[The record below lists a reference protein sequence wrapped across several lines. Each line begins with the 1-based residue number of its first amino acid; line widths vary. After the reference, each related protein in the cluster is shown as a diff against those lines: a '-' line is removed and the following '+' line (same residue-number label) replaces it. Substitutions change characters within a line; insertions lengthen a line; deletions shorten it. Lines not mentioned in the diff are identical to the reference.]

1 MSQTPA
7 HRPALSTNTA
17 SGDQEALS
25 SGVLGS
31 VDITFMVLAVAAPM
45 AIVVATMPLAFAFGN
60 GAGVAGAYLLSGIAI
75 TLFAIGYVKLMPLIR
90 NAGAFYAIVSA
101 SFGKA
106 AGLGSAY
113 VAMVS
118 YIGLCCAT
126 LGALA
131 FFGTDM
137 LHRLGFASVHWS
149 AVALTAIGLL
159 ALLSWFRIDFTAKLL
174 ALALGAEVLAILV
187 LDFAIIAAKGLIAPS
202 LVLAPSVV
210 FGPGLGVAAIYA
222 FNSVIGFE
230 ATAIYQE
237 EARNPTKTVPR
248 ATYAAIA
255 VVSTFYIFTA
265 YCFTIAEGQDIARVA
280 AAEPGHFVFG
290 LANRYLGN
298 WGEVLISSLVVTSAF
313 AAILGLFNN
322 STRYAFALA
331 RDRILPARLSRTRSA
346 NGAPFAAGLPIVLIL
361 VLTISGFALAGLDP
375 LLSLTTALTGF
386 GSVGLMMLLCLTSF
400 AVPTFFLHHHARLT
414 LAVCMPILGG
424 LMLAAGSGLSVLN
437 YALLTGTDSEI
448 INSLPVLIPIIF
460 LLGTLQAIWLKRRQP
475 DIYERI
481 GLSRPEV

>member
-1 MSQTPA
+1 MTIASPHDPA
-7 HRPALSTNTA
+7 RHDPAVTSDGT
-17 SGDQEALS
+17 EKLS

-60 GAGVAGAYLLSGIAI
+60 GVGVAGAYLLSGIAI
-75 TLFAIGYVKLMPLIR
+75 TLFAIGYVRIMPLIR

-118 YIGLCCAT
+118 YVGLCCAT
-126 LGALA
+126 LGAFS
-131 FFGTDM
+131 FFAADI
-137 LHRLGFASVHWS
+137 LQKLGMSVHWG
-149 AVALTAIGLL
+149 ALAMLGIAAL
-159 ALLSWFRIDFTAKLL
+159 ALLSWFRIDFTAKIL
-174 ALALGAEVLAILV
+174 AVALGAEVLAILL
-187 LDFAIIAAKGLIAPS
+187 LDFAIIADRGLIAPS
-202 LVLAPSVV
+202 IVLAPSVV

-237 EARNPTKTVPR
+237 EARDPGRTVPR
-248 ATYAAIA
+248 ATYAAIGI
-255 VVSTFYIFTA
+255 VSTFYIFTA
-265 YCFTIAEGQDIARVA
+265 YAFTISEGTDIARDA
-280 AAEPGHFVFG
+280 AADPGHFVFG
-290 LANRYLGN
+290 LANRYLGQ

-322 STRYAFALA
+322 STRYVYALG
-331 RDRILPARLSRTRSA
+331 RDRILPAALSRTRAA
-346 NGAPFAAGLPIVLIL
+346 NGAPFIAGMPVVLIL

-386 GSVGLMMLLCLTSF
+386 GSVGLMVLLCLTSF
-400 AVPTFFLHHHARLT
+400 AVPVFFLHHNKRLT
-414 LAVCMPILGG
+414 VATAMPLLGG
-424 LMLAAGSGLSVLN
+424 LMLAAGCGLSVLN
-437 YALLTGTDSEI
+437 YPLLTGTDSAL
-448 INSLPVLIPIIF
+448 INALPVALPVIF
-460 LLGTLQAIWLKRRQP
+460 AAGVIQAAWMKRKRP
-475 DIYERI
+475 SIYSRI
-481 GLSRPEV
+481 GLSRTED